1 MARPSDDTLKWLIS
15 RYAAVLAAAGDA
27 FDGAELV
34 TPTGEHFPDEFK
46 RDADSVVR
54 LVRRMTSYTPLAEDL
69 ALQVAFFEVEEA
81 EAEGGGG
88 CGSCGPTSCSGGGA
102 PKKKAAPATSRVE
115 AIRGGY
121 RLSINVADTA
131 NPVALTSTVARC
143 LGAMV
148 LAEAEIDDVEEIAAE
163 SEIVAAACGFGV
175 LTSAASHVYAK
186 SCGGVSIRRSTAL
199 ALEESTLMLALF
211 CAVTENKPSK
221 ARAHMEPSQRE
232 AFADALD
239 FVSCNP
245 KLVRALKQA
254 PETLADG
261 HFAIAHEK
269 SLFGRLFGNS
279 EEPGLEA
286 PIKKRPPMT
295 EDEKRR
301 LAEAKALVD
310 EALAE

>member
-1 MARPSDDTLKWLIS
+1 MGRPSDDTLKWLIS

-27 FDGAELV
+27 FEGAELV

-69 ALQVAFFEVEEA
+69 ALQVAFFEGAEE
-81 EAEGGGG
+81 EEGGG
-88 CGSCGPTSCSGGGA
+88 CGSCGPTSCA
-102 PKKKAAPATSRVE
+102 PKKKVSPATSRVDT
-115 AIRGGY
+115 IRGGY

-131 NPVALTSTVARC
+131 NPVVLTSTVARC

-148 LAEAEIDDVEEIAAE
+148 LSEAELDDVEEIAAE
-163 SEIVAAACGFGV
+163 SEIVAAASGFGV
-175 LTSAASHVYAK
+175 LTSAASHMYAK
-186 SCGGVSIRRSTAL
+186 SCGGVSVRRSTAL
-199 ALEESTLMLALF
+199 SLEESTLMLALF
-211 CAVTENKPSK
+211 CAVTDNKPSK
-221 ARAHMEPSQRE
+221 ARAHLEPSQRE

-245 KLVRALKQA
+245 KVVRALREA

-261 HFAIAHEK
+261 HFAITHEK
-269 SLFGRLFGNS
+269 SLFGRLFGKKS
-279 EEPGLEA
+279 DEPEFDA